1 MSTSTEAAHTKRPG
15 ITEHQAA
22 VENAASLRT
31 EIAQVSQQIQHAPL
45 TGDDASRLQARRLAL
60 RSQLETAEEAVE
72 TLRPFADDEMDA
84 KLLAELDAAI
94 GRQAIINEQ
103 IVEQTARVKGAERA
117 LDDATAELM
126 RLRYRTSGGVFE
138 AQQRLNRH
146 RRQHPIGGETQ

>member
-1 MSTSTEAAHTKRPG
+1 M
-15 ITEHQAA
+15 
-22 VENAASLRT
+22 
-31 EIAQVSQQIQHAPL
+31 
-45 TGDDASRLQARRLAL
+45 

-126 RLRYRTSGGVFE
+126 RLK
-138 AQQRLNRH
+138 
-146 RRQHPIGGETQ
+146 I